1 MGPSFLRRNLRN
13 GKQLCGWFERVIN
26 KPEWAV
32 LVSAASAGKE
42 IENTTDQLQA
52 AKLVIG

>member
-13 GKQLCGWFERVIN
+13 GKQLCGQFERVIN
-26 KPEWAV
+26 KFEWAV
-32 LVSAASAGKE
+32 LVSTASAGKE

-52 AKLVIG
+52 AS